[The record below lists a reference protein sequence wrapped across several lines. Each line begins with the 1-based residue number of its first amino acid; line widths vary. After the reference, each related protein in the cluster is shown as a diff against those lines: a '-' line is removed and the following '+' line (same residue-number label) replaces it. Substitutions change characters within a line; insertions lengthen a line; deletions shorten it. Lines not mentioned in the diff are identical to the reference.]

1 MAHQMPPNVEDS
13 EWTEVLY
20 FLVPPFWSYLFI
32 TMCYIK
38 QTCLAFR
45 SWLFSVG
52 KFCHCKALSLFM
64 QRTYKWCIHRVKS
77 WICIVST
84 LQSPAACFINS
95 YKFIGLKKI
104 SVPPLENM
112 SEKSCCFSR
121 VEKNEKHLLPSCR
134 KPRRGQPP
142 SNMQQCSVCAL
153 PWSALVSL
161 LGSCSGL
168 GQECGNWDLFWA
180 TGMSNRK
187 TCTCLRVSK
196 VIRANSFSL

>member
-64 QRTYKWCIHRVKS
+64 RRTYKWCIHRVKS

-95 YKFIGLKKI
+95 YKFIGLKKYLFLHWKTCLKKTAVFPGLKKMKNI
-104 SVPPLENM
+104 YCLLVENQGGA
-112 SEKSCCFSR
+112 
-121 VEKNEKHLLPSCR
+121 NLL
-134 KPRRGQPP
+134 QT
-142 SNMQQCSVCAL
+142 CSSAVFVRCLGL
-153 PWSALVSL
+153 PWSHSWVPALGWVKNVETGIYFEQQACQIEKPVL
-161 LGSCSGL
+161 VWGS
-168 GQECGNWDLFWA
+168 A
-180 TGMSNRK
+180 K
-187 TCTCLRVSK
+187 
-196 VIRANSFSL
+196 